1 MTLKCDKDGQEFGS
15 EIALSMHLK
24 DKHGIID
31 STETSKAVTK
41 ANSVPYKLS
50 SLISKRKNIIIS
62 VVVIAI
68 LILSISLL
76 IPKSINAQSVDGI
89 QCNSLEGSVMH
100 IHPHL
105 IIIYNGKNLTVPSQ
119 IGILS
124 TCLYGLHTHD
134 SSGTIHVESPIVA
147 NYTVGEF
154 IDIWN
159 KTEPQGPNYNVLS
172 LFNNSIVA
180 YIGNTTYTGNYRDI
194 ILKDGEQIKLVITSR

>member
-15 EIALSMHLK
+15 ELALSMHLR
-24 DKHGIID
+24 DKHNIVD
-31 STETSKAVTK
+31 TTETSKAITK
-41 ANSVPYKLS
+41 ANSFSYKLLGS
-50 SLISKRKNIIIS
+50 ISKKKNIIIS
-62 VVVIAI
+62 ILVVAI
-68 LILSISLL
+68 LILAISFL

-105 IIIYNGKNLTVPSQ
+105 NIIYNGKNLTVPSQ
-119 IGILS
+119 IGISS

-147 NYTVGEF
+147 NYTLGQF

-159 KTEPQGPNYNVLS
+159 KTEPQGPNYNIKS
-172 LFNNSIVA
+172 LFNNSITA
-180 YIGNTTYTGNYRDI
+180 YIGNSTYSGNYRDI
-194 ILKDGEQIKLVITSR
+194 ILKDGEQIKLVIVSK